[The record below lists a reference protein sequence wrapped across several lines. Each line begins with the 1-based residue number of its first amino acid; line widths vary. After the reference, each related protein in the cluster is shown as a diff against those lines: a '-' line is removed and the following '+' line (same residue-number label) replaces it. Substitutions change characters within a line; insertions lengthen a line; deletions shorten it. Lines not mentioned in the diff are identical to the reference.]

1 MHLSASWLSG
11 QPPSLELSACFSA
24 KQSRTK
30 QKQKLERAEIIFE
43 GIFQRRRGE
52 ITRFVGS
59 AVLDLTNDATP
70 VSNSNFTGT

>member
-1 MHLSASWLSG
+1 MK
-11 QPPSLELSACFSA
+11 EL
-24 KQSRTK
+24 
-30 QKQKLERAEIIFE
+30 KLFE

-59 AVLDLTNDATP
+59 AVQELKNDASY